1 MGERLRRLLEPPQ
14 SLAGTLM
21 TPASGPVTLQ
31 AIQAARAAIAPL
43 VRRTPTWESLTL
55 ADYAGHPVLLK
66 CEHMQRTGS
75 FKVRGAANFVAHL
88 PAGDRA
94 RGLVTASAGNHAQ
107 GIALAGSS
115 AGLDVKV
122 VMPSTAPLAKANA
135 ARGYGARVVL
145 TGATL
150 EDARAEAM
158 ATAQREGRIYVPP
171 FDDDHVIAGQG
182 TLALEI
188 LEDVPGVAEVLVPAG
203 GGGLLAGVATAIKET
218 RPDIRVIGVQAA
230 AMDGI
235 CRSFSAGAPLTTPS
249 GRTIADGVAVAGPSA
264 RTFAL
269 IERNV
274 DEMVSCTEDA
284 IARAIVLLIERSKM
298 VVEGAGALG
307 AAAIQSG
314 VYRPRGPACVVL
326 SGGNIDINLLG
337 SIVRRGLV
345 DAHRYQHITIE
356 VSDTP
361 GELAL
366 VTSVIAAAGGNIIE
380 VDHNRE
386 APGMPVGAALLDLLL
401 EVHGQQHFEEVILAL
416 REAGL
421 RGVPGT
427 SARLVTEGARRF
439 QAR

>member
-1 MGERLRRLLEPPQ
+1 MMPDRRT
-14 SLAGTLM
+14 A
-21 TPASGPVTLQ
+21 VDLQ
-31 AIQAARAAIAPL
+31 AIAAARDAIAPL
-43 VRRTPTWESLTL
+43 VRRTPVWESFTLTE
-55 ADYAGHPVLLK
+55 YAGFPVVLK

-88 PAGDRA
+88 GPVDRA

-107 GIALAGSS
+107 GIALAGSG
-115 AGLDVKV
+115 AGIAVTV
-122 VMPSTAPLAKANA
+122 VMPATAPLAKANA
-135 ARGYGARVVL
+135 ARGYGAKVVL
-145 TGATL
+145 AGASL

-158 ATAQREGRIYVPP
+158 AIAGREGRTYVPP
-171 FDDDHVIAGQG
+171 FDDDRVIAGQG
-182 TLALEI
+182 TVALEI
-188 LEDVPGVAEVLVPAG
+188 LEDLPAVTEVLVPAG
-203 GGGLLAGVATAIKET
+203 GGGLLAGVATAIKQS
-218 RPDIRVIGVQAA
+218 RPGIRVIGVQAA

-235 CRSFSAGAPLTTPS
+235 CRSFAAGTPRTVPS
-249 GRTIADGVAVAGPSA
+249 NRTIADGVAVAGPSP

-269 IERNV
+269 IQSHV

-284 IARAIVLLIERSKM
+284 IAHAIVLLIERSKM

-307 AAAIQSG
+307 VAAIQSG
-314 VYRPRGPACVVL
+314 AYRPRGPACVVL

-345 DAHRYQHITIE
+345 DAGRYQHITIE

-366 VTSVIAAAGGNIIE
+366 VTGVIGAAGGNIIE

-401 EVHGQQHFEEVILAL
+401 EVHGQEHFEEVIRAL

-421 RGVPGT
+421 RGTPGT
-427 SARLVTEGARRF
+427 PARLATEGARR
-439 QAR
+439 RHETR